1 MSNLTRL
8 TRLSRAPLV
17 RSRLSCAAL
26 LAMALPLAQAQSVN
40 VNSIAAYG
48 SYILG
53 TNAQQTLSQIASSG
67 SVDVVLFPDSGVNNA
82 VLHSYGSDT
91 GNFGSRSSG
100 NGLYD
105 VTGSFRI
112 RQTITNNTA
121 VAQTANFSF
130 YITPGYLAN
139 NIGSALSGSEF
150 VTAGLTFD
158 VRRNGSSVWGS
169 SAILS
174 SNATATTF
182 ATTGD
187 ATLYAGSGAYYSV
200 NGVSRSVDLGVIAAG
215 DSIELSYQLDTFAR
229 GSSVAGADRFVPPT
243 SYFVPEQSIAA
254 GSCYGGY
261 GYGDVF
267 AAVSDGYGDGCNSGN
282 EVITVGAHTVDVPG
296 YTVLAAPSGSQASSG
311 DPFAVHFDDGTI
323 FVTGETAALPLG
335 VAGNLVQFTA
345 AVPEPSSYAL
355 MLAGLAG
362 MGWAARRRR
371 PSV

>member
-1 MSNLTRL
+1 MPNLTHF
-8 TRLSRAPLV
+8 TRAPLV

-26 LAMALPLAQAQSVN
+26 LAMTLPLAQAQSVD

-53 TNAQQTLSQIASSG
+53 TDPQQTLSQLASSG
-67 SVDVVLFPDSGVNNA
+67 SVDVIDFPSSGDNNA
-82 VLHSYGSDT
+82 VLHSYGSAT

-112 RQTITNNTA
+112 VQTLTNNTA

-130 YITPGYLAN
+130 YITPGYLTN
-139 NIGSALSGSEF
+139 NIGSPLSGSEF

-158 VRRNGSSVWGS
+158 VQRNGSSVWGS
-169 SAILS
+169 SATLS
-174 SNATATTF
+174 STAAGTTF

-187 ATLYAGSGAYYSV
+187 ATLYAGAGTYYTVS
-200 NGVSRSVDLGVIAAG
+200 GVSRSVDLGVIAAG

-229 GSSVAGADRFVPPT
+229 GNSVASVERVVPPT
-243 SYFVPEQSIAA
+243 SYFVPEQAIAA

-261 GYGDVF
+261 GGYGDIF
-267 AAVSDGYGDGCNSGN
+267 LAVSDGYGGGCNSGN
-282 EVITVGAHTVDVPG
+282 EVIIIGAHTVEVPG
-296 YTVLAAPSGSQASSG
+296 YTVMAAPSGSQANSG
-311 DPFAVHFDDGTI
+311 DPFDVDFDSGDI
-323 FVTGETAALPLG
+323 FVTDDRAALPPG

-362 MGWAARRRR
+362 IGWAARRRR
-371 PSV
+371 AAG

>member
-1 MSNLTRL
+1 MPNLTRL

-130 YITPGYLAN
+130 
-139 NIGSALSGSEF
+139 
-150 VTAGLTFD
+150 
-158 VRRNGSSVWGS
+158 
-169 SAILS
+169 
-174 SNATATTF
+174 
-182 ATTGD
+182 
-187 ATLYAGSGAYYSV
+187 
-200 NGVSRSVDLGVIAAG
+200 
-215 DSIELSYQLDTFAR
+215 
-229 GSSVAGADRFVPPT
+229 
-243 SYFVPEQSIAA
+243 
-254 GSCYGGY
+254 
-261 GYGDVF
+261 
-267 AAVSDGYGDGCNSGN
+267 
-282 EVITVGAHTVDVPG
+282 
-296 YTVLAAPSGSQASSG
+296 
-311 DPFAVHFDDGTI
+311 
-323 FVTGETAALPLG
+323 
-335 VAGNLVQFTA
+335 
-345 AVPEPSSYAL
+345 
-355 MLAGLAG
+355 
-362 MGWAARRRR
+362 
-371 PSV
+371 